1 MTIRHIL
8 SNGLNRSL
16 LGMSRTLDLRSLPC
30 YFNSR
35 WIGLEPESWKSLRQA
50 YEPYVAKAIG
60 ENLDRGEV
68 FFDVGSHVGL
78 WSAFAAHI
86 VGKQGRVYAF
96 EPSSSVY
103 ERLERNAG
111 VNPPMIP
118 MNCGVG
124 SRDEESTFFGQGIAR
139 SGSFVENVTKI
150 NEHYLPAVP
159 IAPKKVTI
167 RALDSLVRELA
178 VRPKLIKVDV
188 EGFELEVLRG
198 GGELIRTA
206 SPSWIIEVHP
216 PQLELSGGSEH
227 ALKDFL
233 ISRGYSIETIDRNPN
248 SIYTVLARPATR
260 TS

>member
-1 MTIRHIL
+1 MTIRHVL
-8 SNGLNRSL
+8 YNGLNRSL
-16 LGMSRTLDLRSLPC
+16 LGMSRTLELRSLPC
-30 YFNSR
+30 HFNSR
-35 WIGLEPESWKSLRQA
+35 WIGLDPESWQSIRQA

-60 ENLDRGEV
+60 DNLNRGEV

-86 VGKQGRVYAF
+86 VGKQGGVYAF

-103 ERLERNAG
+103 EQLERNAV
-111 VNPPMIP
+111 VNPPMVP
-118 MNCGVG
+118 MKCGVG
-124 SRDEESTFFGQGIAR
+124 SRDEESSFFGQGIAS
-139 SGSFVENVTKI
+139 SGSFVESVTKI

-178 VRPKLIKVDV
+178 VSPNLIKVDV

-198 GGELIRTA
+198 GVELIRRTR
-206 SPSWIIEVHP
+206 PIWIIEVHP
-216 PQLELSGGSEH
+216 PQLELSGGSEQ

-233 ISRGYSIETIDRNPN
+233 ISRGYSIETIDQNPN
-248 SIYTVLARPATR
+248 GIYTVLARPATQ